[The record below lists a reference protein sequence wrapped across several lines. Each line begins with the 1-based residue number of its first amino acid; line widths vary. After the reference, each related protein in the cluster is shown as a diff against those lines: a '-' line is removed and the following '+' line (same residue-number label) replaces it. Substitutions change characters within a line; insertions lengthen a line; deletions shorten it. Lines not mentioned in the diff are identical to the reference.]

1 MSEDRP
7 MILDLAHGIHLGIPA
22 AVYYHPVLGLVNASS
37 LKHVSRSLAHYRA
50 ALANDTPAANAA
62 ALELGT
68 ATHAAILEPD
78 AFDRE
83 YVIAPDFGDC
93 RFKENKARKA
103 VWLAENT
110 GKKTLLPEDF
120 NAIRGMSAAVRA
132 HPEAAPLLARAQTE
146 VTLRW
151 QDPATGLECKG
162 RADGFVEAAGVRLVF
177 DLKTT
182 DDASPF
188 AFGRSCASYSYH
200 VQAAFY
206 EAGFAALGRPLDAF
220 LFVAVE
226 KAPPYAVAVYQL
238 SPRAEAK
245 GRKAVARSMA
255 TLLEAFE
262 ADAWPAYP
270 QQITELDLPAWA

>member
-22 AVYYHPVLGLVNASS
+22 EVYYRPVLGLVNASS
-37 LKHVSRSLAHYRA
+37 LKYVSRSLAHYRA
-50 ALANDTPAANAA
+50 ALANDAPAANAA

-68 ATHAAILEPD
+68 ATHSALLEPE

-93 RFKENKARKA
+93 RFRENKARKA
-103 VWLAENT
+103 AWLAENA
-110 GKKTLLPEDF
+110 GKKPLAPEDF
-120 NAIRGMSAAVRA
+120 AAIRGMSAAVRA
-132 HPEAAPLLARAQTE
+132 HPEVAPLLARAQTE
-146 VTLRW
+146 VTIRW
-151 QDPATGLECKG
+151 QDPTTGLECKG
-162 RADGFVEAAGVRLVF
+162 RVDGFVEAAGVRLVF

-226 KAPPYAVAVYQL
+226 KAAPYASAVYQL

-245 GRKAVARSMA
+245 GRKIVARSMA
-255 TLLEAFE
+255 TLLAAFE
-262 ADAWPAYP
+262 ADSWPAYP